1 MFFSGSKEWMHS
13 MQQDTGINLALSLG
27 THSQIYKHMQQN
39 KYQQYQNITQMHPS
53 KYCTDALNRYCTYVM
68 HENIAQMPYLQ
79 SFIEQACKDINMPK
93 NDTHKDTWTNF
104 LWPTLLNSAF
114 F

>member
-1 MFFSGSKEWMHS
+1 MFFRALHAA
-13 MQQDTGINLALSLG
+13 GINLSLSLG

-68 HENIAQMPYLQ
+68 HENIAQMPYLL
-79 SFIEQACKDINMPK
+79 SFHNY
-93 NDTHKDTWTNF
+93 
-104 LWPTLLNSAF
+104 
-114 F
+114 